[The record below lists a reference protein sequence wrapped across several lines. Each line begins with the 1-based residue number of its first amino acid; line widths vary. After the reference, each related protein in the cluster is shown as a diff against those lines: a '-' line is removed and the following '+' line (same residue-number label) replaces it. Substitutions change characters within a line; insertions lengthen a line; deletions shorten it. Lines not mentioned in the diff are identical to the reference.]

1 MQQRACATF
10 AACARWLAIRALA
23 APTAEEQDPVDDL
36 NFLLERTLW
45 LNAGVVLIATLTL
58 YFILRTLASKLSS
71 QLANWAKGR
80 RSLATTLAVETLR
93 QTSRFLLFAFALLLA
108 LKLVSLPAQWAASLA
123 HGWFIALALQIALW
137 LDSGVRLWTRDMLV
151 GDDGTLRNPVTTTII
166 SILLRILVWSVML
179 LSILANLGVNI
190 TALVASLGVGGI
202 AVALAVQ
209 TLLSDMFASLSI
221 GIDKP
226 FEIGDFVVFGSV
238 AGSIEHIGLKTTRIR
253 SLSGEQ
259 IVCSNAELLRQTL
272 HNYKRMEE
280 RRILFRFGIT
290 YGTPR
295 DKVLEVTALVRRIVE
310 GIADT
315 RFDRAH
321 FLAFDNYQLTLEVV
335 YFVLSSDYNKY
346 MDIQQDIN
354 LGLLQGMRELDVQFA
369 FPTQS
374 VEFIGG
380 KFPQIN
386 VAGLPGQNAAAPDD
400 TPPQA
405 AASAQ
410 PPARG

>member
-1 MQQRACATF
+1 
-10 AACARWLAIRALA
+10 
-23 APTAEEQDPVDDL
+23 
-36 NFLLERTLW
+36 
-45 LNAGVVLIATLTL
+45 
-58 YFILRTLASKLSS
+58 
-71 QLANWAKGR
+71 
-80 RSLATTLAVETLR
+80 
-93 QTSRFLLFAFALLLA
+93 
-108 LKLVSLPAQWAASLA
+108 
-123 HGWFIALALQIALW
+123 
-137 LDSGVRLWTRDMLV
+137 MLV

-166 SILLRILVWSVML
+166 SVLLRILVWSVML
-179 LSILANLGVNI
+179 LSILANVGVNI

-238 AGSIEHIGLKTTRIR
+238 AGSIEQIGLKTTRIR

-259 IVCSNAELLRQTL
+259 IVCANAELLRQTL
-272 HNYKRMEE
+272 HNYKRMEQ

-290 YGTPR
+290 YGTPP
-295 DKVLEVTALVRRIVE
+295 DKAREVTALVRRIVE
-310 GIADT
+310 EIADT

-321 FLAFDNYQLTLEVV
+321 FFAFDNYQLTFEVV

-346 MDIQQDIN
+346 MDIQQEIN
-354 LGLLQGMRELDVQFA
+354 LGLLQGMRELNVQFA

-380 KFPQIN
+380 KFPQIS
-386 VAGLPGQNAAAPDD
+386 VAGLPRQNATGRDD
-400 TPPQA
+400 TPRRPPPACNRRPGANPGEHRRPAGELNTQPA
-405 AASAQ
+405 RIVPRHWRASRERTPALGQVHGTPAAS
-410 PPARG
+410 GFTL

>member
-1 MQQRACATF
+1 M
-10 AACARWLAIRALA
+10 
-23 APTAEEQDPVDDL
+23 DDW

-58 YFILRTLASKLSS
+58 YFILRTLSSKLSS
-71 QLANWAKGR
+71 HLASWAKGQ
-80 RSLATTLAVETLR
+80 RSLATTLAVDILR
-93 QTSRFLLFAFALLLA
+93 QTSRILLFAFSLLLA
-108 LKLVSLPAQWAASLA
+108 LKLVSLPAKWEATLA
-123 HGWFIALALQIALW
+123 HGWFIALALQIAMW
-137 LDSGVRLWTRDMLV
+137 LDSGVRLWTRNMLV
-151 GDDGTLRNPVTTTII
+151 SDDGTLRNPVTTTII
-166 SILLRILVWSVML
+166 AVLLRILIWAVML
-179 LSILANLGVNI
+179 LSILANVGVNI

-259 IVCSNAELLRQTL
+259 IVCANSELLRQTL
-272 HNYKRMEE
+272 HNYKRMDQ
-280 RRILFRFGIT
+280 RRIDFKFGIT
-290 YGTPR
+290 YNTPQ
-295 DKVLEVTALVRRIVE
+295 DKVREVAALVRRIVE

-321 FLAFDNYQLTLEVV
+321 FLAFDNYQLTFEVV

-380 KFPQIN
+380 KFPQIS
-386 VAGLPGQNAAAPDD
+386 VAGLPSPAAAERGD
-400 TPPQA
+400 TQQEA
-405 AASAQ
+405 APSAQ
-410 PPARG
+410 SPARG